1 MTNVGDRVAE
11 TLANMTVSGRT
22 VSMGR
27 HDSSHMQRSNQTCAL
42 DMPQN

>member
-27 HDSSHMQRSNQTCAL
+27 HDLSNMQRSDHTRA
-42 DMPQN
+42 